1 MFLQAANALDTIRI
15 EQWNDI
21 RELALMSIGT
31 DKGTWWAD
39 PDFGSEL
46 WLLRKT
52 GKVDGQTAGTLRRM
66 VLESLQWI
74 IQGSLA
80 SKIDCTAERAGKNEI
95 RYCVTI
101 FRPGGNNV
109 LITEVWRAV

>member
-1 MFLQAANALDTIRI
+1 MMDMVRI
-15 EQWNDI
+15 EQWDDI

-31 DKGTWWAD
+31 DKGAWWAD

-46 WLLRKT
+46 WLLRKN

-74 IQGSLA
+74 ISDGLA
-80 SKIDCTAERAGKNEI
+80 AKIDCLAERAGKNEI
-95 RYCVTI
+95 HYRVTL
-101 FRPGGNNV
+101 FHPNGNNV

>member
-1 MFLQAANALDTIRI
+1 VNTIRI

-39 PDFGSEL
+39 PSFGSEL
-46 WLLRKT
+46 WLLRKN

-74 IQGSLA
+74 ILNSLA
-80 SKIDCTAERAGKNEI
+80 AKIECSAERTGKNEI
-95 RYCVTI
+95 SYSVAI
-101 FRPGGNNV
+101 FHPDGNNT
-109 LITEVWRAV
+109 LITEVWSAV